1 MMPFIVRVGV
11 GCVQTAA
18 VRRPDLNRVLIDE
31 PVFDRI
37 ILAYN
42 PDTST
47 LIGAIRR
54 CYPVFQRERRAVLQ
68 KLVLRVN
75 PFANGGRGPASPLA
89 VEGTPSPAPGALSFP
104 V

>member
-18 VRRPDLNRVLIDE
+18 VRRPDLNRVRIDE

-54 CYPVFQRERRAVLQ
+54 ATRRRAWFFWA
-68 KLVLRVN
+68 LR
-75 PFANGGRGPASPLA
+75 NGGSELRNGLGQESRRN
-89 VEGTPSPAPGALSFP
+89 
-104 V
+104 